1 MMFSKS
7 ILRLKFFSVLFI
19 LLLAALTSC
28 GKGGDTPTPV
38 STAPTNLSLD
48 ATVSGTSGNV
58 VFKAAATNASN
69 NKIKAMDELGKV
81 AQLPEIK
88 TVLFMNN
95 PFYGE
100 KSKEEMAPLVVKR
113 IPQIETLDGKLI
125 TPAVRKAASDLD

>member
-7 ILRLKFFSVLFI
+7 ILKLKFFSVLFI

-58 VFKAAATNASN
+58 VFKATATNAV
-69 NKIKAMDELGKV
+69 ILELSTAV
-81 AQLPEIK
+81 TTAVIIELSISA
-88 TVLFMNN
+88 TI
-95 PFYGE
+95 
-100 KSKEEMAPLVVKR
+100 LV
-113 IPQIETLDGKLI
+113 TLKQSTI
-125 TPAVRKAASDLD
+125 VVSRNIF